1 MSALDPKYEVIRYRT
16 ELRQQVLDLQR
27 HHWNRDI
34 QVNSAYLNWKYEI
47 NPYITDPRLYLI
59 LYNGELV
66 GMRGFYGAEWEVGA
80 RGSRIIAPCAGDLV
94 IVPEHRGK
102 GLFPKLM
109 EFALNDLKNDGYSF
123 VFNFSAMPPTWIQSV
138 RGGWRFAG
146 PHRYL
151 TREGTSAELTATKPA
166 VPKNIL
172 IETEPRLKQ
181 MSDLVSHLRWDGRI
195 RHVRNE
201 RYFSWRFRNPR
212 SEYKFLYWIGDTL
225 EGYAVIQ
232 GPRITPARLTALL
245 EADPDFSLAR
255 CTHSI
260 LDWESSSSEVRDQL
274 LAATISQFGGSNLEI
289 AAAMFSVEGVKT
301 FESAGFYPNDSPK
314 RGGYI
319 PGLLVKDLQRAGF
332 EDAAVGW
339 DRSPM
344 RLENWDFRTIYGDAE

>member
-1 MSALDPKYEVIRYRT
+1 MSTLDPNYEVIRYRT
-16 ELRQQVLDLQR
+16 EFRQQVLALQR

-34 QVNSAYLNWKYEI
+34 QVNSAFLNWKYEI
-47 NPYITDPRLYLI
+47 NPYMTDPRLYLI
-59 LYNGELV
+59 FYNGELV

-80 RGSRIIAPCAGDLV
+80 RGSRIIAPSAGDLV

-109 EFALNDLKNDGYSF
+109 EFALDDLQNDGYSC
-123 VFNFSAMPPTWIQSV
+123 VFNFSAGPPTWIQSV

-146 PHRYL
+146 PHRHL
-151 TREGTSAELTATKPA
+151 TREGTSAELTAPKPA
-166 VPKNIL
+166 VPRNIL

-181 MSDLVSHLRWDGRI
+181 MSDLVARLRWDGRI
-195 RHVRNE
+195 RHVRDE

-232 GPRITPARLTALL
+232 RPSFR
-245 EADPDFSLAR
+245 
-255 CTHSI
+255 THVRTLPI
-260 LDWESSSSEVRDQL
+260 FDWESSSSEVRDQL
-274 LAATISQFGGSNLEI
+274 LAATIAQFGGSNLEI
-289 AAAMFSVEGVKT
+289 AAAMLSAEDVKT
-301 FESAGFYPNDSPK
+301 FESAGFHPNDSPK

-319 PGLLVKDLQRAGF
+319 PGLLVKDLQRAGSK
-332 EDAAVGW
+332 DSAVGW

-344 RLENWDFRTIYGDAE
+344 KLENWDFRTIYGDAE